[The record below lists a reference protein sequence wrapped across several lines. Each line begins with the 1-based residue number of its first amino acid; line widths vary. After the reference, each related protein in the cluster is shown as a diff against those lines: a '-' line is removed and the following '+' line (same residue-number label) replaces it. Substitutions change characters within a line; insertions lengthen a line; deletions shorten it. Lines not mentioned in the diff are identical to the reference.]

1 MSKKCT
7 FIGNSNITPSE
18 IIISKAK
25 AIVIDLIEKH
35 KVTIFYCGGY
45 STFNSI
51 MAHYINTLKNKYKNI
66 KSFYI
71 TPYIDEYTLSN
82 IDKDLY
88 DEIIFPELESTP
100 YRYRIT
106 KRNMWIINNVD
117 YLIAFIQHSFGG
129 AYKTWEYAKSKKHI
143 TKYLLQCPSKKNY

>member
-7 FIGNSNITPSE
+7 FIGNSDITPSE

-35 KVTIFYCGGY
+35 NVTIFYCGGY

-51 MAHYINTLKNKYKNI
+51 MAHYINSLRNKYKNI

-106 KRNMWIINNVD
+106 KKKYVD
-117 YLIAFIQHSFGG
+117 N
-129 AYKTWEYAKSKKHI
+129 K
-143 TKYLLQCPSKKNY
+143 

>member
-51 MAHYINTLKNKYKNI
+51 MAHYINT
-66 KSFYI
+66 
-71 TPYIDEYTLSN
+71 
-82 IDKDLY
+82 
-88 DEIIFPELESTP
+88 
-100 YRYRIT
+100 
-106 KRNMWIINNVD
+106 
-117 YLIAFIQHSFGG
+117 
-129 AYKTWEYAKSKKHI
+129 
-143 TKYLLQCPSKKNY
+143 

>member
-1 MSKKCT
+1 
-7 FIGNSNITPSE
+7 
-18 IIISKAK
+18 
-25 AIVIDLIEKH
+25 
-35 KVTIFYCGGY
+35 
-45 STFNSI
+45 
-51 MAHYINTLKNKYKNI
+51 MAHYINSLRNKYKNI

-106 KRNMWIINNVD
+106 KKKYVD
-117 YLIAFIQHSFGG
+117 N
-129 AYKTWEYAKSKKHI
+129 T
-143 TKYLLQCPSKKNY
+143 

>member
-1 MSKKCT
+1 MAQH
-7 FIGNSNITPSE
+7 INS
-18 IIISKAK
+18 
-25 AIVIDLIEKH
+25 LR
-35 KVTIFYCGGY
+35 
-45 STFNSI
+45 
-51 MAHYINTLKNKYKNI
+51 NKYKNI

-129 AYKTWEYAKSKKHI
+129 AYKT
-143 TKYLLQCPSKKNY
+143 